1 MSTKKIRTV
10 LGDIDIKDLGPTNCH
25 AHVEVDVCAHHF
37 DERYVNHRLRYEDV
51 IPDLKEYKAGGGST
65 ICELT
70 PMGLGRNPSR
80 IAQVSRETG
89 VQIIMGTG
97 IYHEA
102 FHPYEIKNMDV
113 DLITEM
119 LIRDIT
125 IGIEDTGIK
134 AGMIGEQGTYSS
146 AITEREAIIFRASA
160 AAAKETGVAISTHT
174 HAGELG
180 VEQAEFLLK
189 EGVNPKK
196 IIIGHLDD
204 KSPLRAEV
212 KLMRELLSLGVWI
225 QFDDI
230 GFDYYTPTLGVQ
242 MPSDQD
248 RAEILAELIAEGFE
262 NQIVLGSDVCKAS
275 HLKSQ
280 GGPGF
285 VHLVGNFP
293 SIAKDYGISE
303 ATMKKLLIENPA
315 QVLSF

>member
-1 MSTKKIRTV
+1 MLAKKIRTV

-25 AHVEVDVCAHHF
+25 AHVEVDVCTHHF
-37 DERYVNHRLRYEDV
+37 DERYINHRLRYEDV
-51 IPDLKEYKAGGGST
+51 IPDLIEYKTGGGST

-102 FHPYEIKNMDV
+102 FHPSEIKNMDV

-125 IGIEDTGIK
+125 IGIENTGIK

-180 VEQAEFLLK
+180 VS
-189 EGVNPKK
+189 PKK

-204 KSPLRAEV
+204 KSPLQAEV

-262 NQIVLGSDVCKAS
+262 NQIVLGSDVCKVS

-285 VHLVGNFP
+285 VHLVENFP
-293 SIAKDYGISE
+293 SIAKNYGISE

>member
-1 MSTKKIRTV
+1 MPTKKIRTV
-10 LGDIDIKDLGPTNCH
+10 LGDIDVKDLGRTNCH

-37 DERYVNHRLRYEDV
+37 DERYMNHRLRYEDV

-97 IYHEA
+97 IYHEM
-102 FHPYEIKNMDV
+102 FHPYEIRNMDE
-113 DLITEM
+113 DLITQM

-125 IGIEDTGIK
+125 IGIENTGIK
-134 AGMIGEQGTYSS
+134 AGMIGEQGTYTS

-160 AAAKETGVAISTHT
+160 TAAKETGVAISTHT

-180 VEQAEFLLK
+180 VEQAEFLLR
-189 EGVNPKK
+189 EGVSPKK

-204 KSPLRAEV
+204 KTPLRAEV
-212 KLMRELLSLGVWI
+212 KLMRELLALGVWI

-230 GFDYYTPTLGVQ
+230 GFDYFTPALGVQ

-248 RAEILAELIAEGFE
+248 RVEILAEFIADGFE

-285 VHLVGNFP
+285 VHLVTNF
-293 SIAKDYGISE
+293 STIAKDYGISE
-303 ATMKKLLIENPA
+303 ATMNKLLIENPA